1 MYVRRIVSGQMVS
14 RQGVPYKTEQVGL
27 IWDLLLQLNQNP
39 TIASELAKRRGSQE
53 LCRALFQET
62 AATLTGRLRGRVD
75 YCAARNT
82 PFQGLAADGAKP
94 ALFRLTAEG
103 YRVVAFVHDE
113 IVVELPSDVDHDQ
126 EAERVK
132 RIMCEAMGEVTRGV
146 PVRAEAVVM
155 ERWSKKAEPIYDGDG
170 RLTLWK
176 EESCAARDG
185 HQADQVMTAAVG
197 AQVG

>member
-1 MYVRRIVSGQMVS
+1 MVS

-53 LCRALFQET
+53 LRRALFRET
-62 AATLTGRLRGRVD
+62 AATLTGRLRARVD

-82 PFQGLAADGAKP
+82 PFQGLAADGAKL

-113 IVVELPSDVDHDQ
+113 IVVELPSDVNCDQ
-126 EAERVK
+126 
-132 RIMCEAMGEVTRGV
+132 
-146 PVRAEAVVM
+146 
-155 ERWSKKAEPIYDGDG
+155 
-170 RLTLWK
+170 
-176 EESCAARDG
+176 
-185 HQADQVMTAAVG
+185 
-197 AQVG
+197 